1 MRVSAD
7 VEELRL
13 APGDEGSV
21 TLDIVNTGT
30 VIDGVRARAVGLP
43 TQAVRTEPAVLSLF
57 PEARGSLSV
66 RVGVP
71 HDFPAGRHP
80 VVLEVVSSALPT
92 PRHVN
97 LDLVVAPRPELAVVA
112 HPPVI
117 RGRRRGRFLVE
128 VANRGNLPL
137 AVSLRVSDA
146 ESALICLPEPATL
159 VVPAGSVATSLLRV
173 KAPRRLAGGELDR
186 PLRLVATGT
195 DQLPA
200 EADQPVGAPVSAALP
215 VQRTAPEPAPA
226 SPVPPVPL
234 VPPIPLVPQ
243 QGEHLVEDSVPL
255 VFRQRALLS
264 RGLLTALVL
273 LSIIALWAAAFL
285 LGITKVLG
293 GDPMTKTPAAS
304 FFASTPTA
312 AQGAGGAG
320 GTSAGTG
327 TAPGAAPAGAA
338 PKNGLLPAGVGGL
351 LSGRVVAASDGSP
364 VGRIV
369 VQAYR
374 RGPSGIMRV
383 ASAATQADGT
393 YAVAGLF
400 PGNYLLQFSAAGF
413 RTVWYPAAPSA
424 DAATP
429 VSATAGGSTAVPAVT
444 VTGLPASLSGT
455 VDFGNTLEP
464 PTATVAVT
472 SLAADG
478 KTGRVARTS
487 TAAGGA
493 YALPS
498 LPAPGKYQ
506 VAVSAPGY
514 QVSTFTVSVNGGQKR
529 FAPTV
534 LLSAGAGSIAG
545 QVTDGTDPLGGVSV
559 TTTMGTS
566 TLAVATPTEG
576 AIGRFTLGNLQT
588 PATYV
593 LTFSKEGYGSA
604 TTVVDLGPGENRT
617 SLSVALV
624 AGTGTVTGTVLGPD
638 GGGVGGATVTVGGAP
653 TPVTTTTVTTGAV
666 GFFAV
671 SGLPVPGTYTLTVT
685 KKGLAPQTVPVTLDG
700 TSKPPT
706 VSVTLGAALGSLAGT
721 VSVPRGV
728 SAGGITITVTSGLAP
743 VTTQTDG
750 SGRFVVAGLSPG
762 TYAVTASGTG
772 LTQQTAQVAV
782 SAGEQQTASLA
793 LEKR

>member
-1 MRVSAD
+1 VRVSAD
-7 VEELRL
+7 IDELRL

-21 TLDIVNTGT
+21 TLDIVNTGS

-66 RVGVP
+66 RVDLP

-80 VVLEVVSSALPT
+80 VVLEVLSSAATT

-97 LDLVVAPRPELAVVA
+97 LDVVVAARPELRVVA
-112 HPPVI
+112 HPPVV

-137 AVSLRVSDA
+137 SVSLSVSDA
-146 ESALICLPEPATL
+146 ESALTCLPEPATL
-159 VVPAGSVATSLLRV
+159 VVPAGSVATSLLRI

-195 DQLPA
+195 DL
-200 EADQPVGAPVSAALP
+200 L
-215 VQRTAPEPAPA
+215 PAPA
-226 SPVPPVPL
+226 VPEPDGSDPAPDNTSIDRAAPL
-234 VPPIPLVPQ
+234 AVTADHV
-243 QGEHLVEDSVPL
+243 VEDSVPL

-264 RGLLTALVL
+264 RGLLTALIL
-273 LSIIALWAAAFL
+273 LSIIGLWAAAFL
-285 LGITKVLG
+285 LGVTKVLG
-293 GDPMTKTPAAS
+293 GDPMTKTPAPS
-304 FFASTPTA
+304 FFASTPTSA
-312 AQGAGGAG
+312 GTAAGGAG
-320 GTSAGTG
+320 GPGGTG
-327 TAPGAAPAGAA
+327 TAAGGAPGAAPAGAA
-338 PKNGLLPAGVGGL
+338 PKSGLLPPGVGGV

-413 RTVWYPAAPSA
+413 TTVWFPAAPSS
-424 DAATP
+424 DAARP
-429 VSATAGGSTAVPAVT
+429 VSATAGGTTTVAPVT
-444 VTGLPASLSGT
+444 VAGLPASLSGT
-455 VDFGNTLEP
+455 VDFGNTLAP
-464 PTATVAVT
+464 PTATVVVT
-472 SLAADG
+472 SLAANG
-478 KTGRVARTS
+478 KATQVARTS
-487 TAAGGA
+487 AGADGA
-493 YALPS
+493 YALPR

-506 VAVSAPGY
+506 VSVSAPGY

-529 FAPTV
+529 YAPTV
-534 LLSAGAGSIAG
+534 LLSAGAGSISG
-545 QVTDGTDPLGGVSV
+545 QVTDGTSPVGGVSV

-566 TLAVATPTEG
+566 ALAVATPTEG
-576 AIGRFTLGNLQT
+576 AVGSFTLGNLQT

-593 LTFSKEGYGSA
+593 LTFAKEGYGS
-604 TTVVDLGPGENRT
+604 TTVVVDLGPGESKS
-617 SLSVALV
+617 SLAVTLV
-624 AGTGTVTGTVLGPD
+624 GGTGTVTGSVVGPD
-638 GGGVGGATVTVGGAP
+638 GKGVGGATVTVGGAP
-653 TPVTTTTVTTGAV
+653 SPVTTTTVTTGQI

-671 SGLPVPGTYTLTVT
+671 SGLPVPGTYTLTVA
-685 KKGLAPQTVPVTLDG
+685 KPGLAPQTVPVTLDG
-700 TSKPPT
+700 SSKPPT
-706 VSVTLGAALGSLAGT
+706 VTVALGAAVGSLSGT
-721 VSVPRGV
+721 VAVPRGV
-728 SAGGITITVTSGLAP
+728 SLGGVTITVTSGLAP

-750 SGRFVVAGLSPG
+750 TGHFVVAGLAPG

-772 LTQQTAQVAV
+772 LAQQTAQVV
-782 SAGEQQTASLA
+782 ISAGQQQTADLTLSKA
-793 LEKR
+793 

>member
-7 VEELRL
+7 VDELCL

-21 TLDIVNTGT
+21 TLDIVNTGS

-43 TQAVRTEPAVLSLF
+43 TQTVRTEPAVLSLF

-66 RVGVP
+66 RVGLP

-80 VVLEVVSSALPT
+80 VVLEVVSSTAT
-92 PRHVN
+92 APRHVN
-97 LDLVVAPRPELAVVA
+97 LDLVVAPRPELSVVA
-112 HPPVI
+112 HPAVV

-137 AVSLRVSDA
+137 SVSLRVSDA
-146 ESALICLPEPATL
+146 ESALTCLPEPATL

-186 PLRLVATGT
+186 SLRLVATGT
-195 DQLPA
+195 DLLPA
-200 EADQPVGAPVSAALP
+200 PPTTDPAPLDREAPARPALP
-215 VQRTAPEPAPA
+215 AQRAVPDPAAPAAPPAPT
-226 SPVPPVPL
+226 S
-234 VPPIPLVPQ
+234 
-243 QGEHLVEDSVPL
+243 GEHVVEDSVPL

-273 LSIIALWAAAFL
+273 LSIIGLWAAAFL
-285 LGITKVLG
+285 LGVTKVLG
-293 GDPMTKTPAAS
+293 GDPMTKTPAPS
-304 FFASTPTA
+304 FFASTPSV
-312 AQGAGGAG
+312 GGAG
-320 GTSAGTG
+320 GPGAGTGTDAG

-338 PKNGLLPAGVGGL
+338 PKSGLLPAGVGGL

-413 RTVWYPAAPSA
+413 TTVWYPAAPSA
-424 DAATP
+424 DAARP
-429 VSATAGGSTAVPAVT
+429 VGATAGGTTAVPAVT
-444 VTGLPASLSGT
+444 VTGQPASLSGT
-455 VDFGNTLEP
+455 VDFGNTLQP

-472 SLAADG
+472 SLAANG
-478 KTGRVARTS
+478 KAAQVARTS
-487 TAAGGA
+487 TGADGA

-514 QVSTFTVSVNGGQKR
+514 QVSTFTVTVNGGQKR

-534 LLSAGAGSIAG
+534 LLSAGAGSITG
-545 QVTDGTDPLGGVSV
+545 LVTDGTNPLGGVSV

-576 AIGRFTLGNLQT
+576 AVGRFTLGNLQT

-593 LTFSKEGYGSA
+593 LTFTKEGYGST
-604 TTVVDLGPGENRT
+604 TTVIDVGPGENAT
-617 SLSVALV
+617 SPEVKLIP
-624 AGTGTVTGTVLGPD
+624 GTGTVTGKVLGPD
-638 GGGVGGATVTVGGAP
+638 GSGVGGATVTVGGAP
-653 TPVTTTTVTTGAV
+653 TAVSTTTVTTGDV

-685 KKGLAPQTVPVTLDG
+685 KPGLAPQTVPVTLDG
-700 TSKPPT
+700 NQPPT
-706 VSVTLGAALGSLAGT
+706 ATVTLGAALGSLAGT

-728 SAGGITITVTSGLAP
+728 SPGGVTITVTSGLTP

-750 SGRFVVAGLSPG
+750 TGRFVVAGLAPG

-772 LTQQTAQVAV
+772 LTQQTAQVVV
-782 SAGEQQTASLA
+782 SAGEQQTTELA
-793 LEKR
+793 LGKS

>member
-97 LDLVVAPRPELAVVA
+97 LDLVVAPRPELGVVA
-112 HPPVI
+112 HPSVI

-186 PLRLVATGT
+186 SLRLVATGT
-195 DQLPA
+195 DLLPT
-200 EADQPVGAPVSAALP
+200 EPLQPADAPVPGTAPLP
-215 VQRTAPEPAPA
+215 NQRTAPEPAT
-226 SPVPPVPL
+226 SPIPPVT
-234 VPPIPLVPQ
+234 V

-304 FFASTPTA
+304 FFASTPTSPQA
-312 AQGAGGAG
+312 AGGAG
-320 GTSAGTG
+320 GTSAGAG
-327 TAPGAAPAGAA
+327 TAAGAAPAGAA

-351 LSGRVVAASDGSP
+351 LSGRVIAASDGSP

-444 VTGLPASLSGT
+444 VTGQPASLSGS
-455 VDFGNTLEP
+455 VDFGNTLAP

-478 KTGRVARTS
+478 KAGRVARTS
-487 TAAGGA
+487 TGADGA

-566 TLAVATPTEG
+566 TLAGATPTEG
-576 AIGRFTLGNLQT
+576 AVGRFTLGNLQT

-638 GGGVGGATVTVGGAP
+638 GSGVGGATVTVGGAP
-653 TPVTTTTVTTGAV
+653 APVTTTTVTTGDV

-721 VSVPRGV
+721 VSVPKGV

-750 SGRFVVAGLSPG
+750 SGRFVVAGLAPG

-782 SAGEQQTASLA
+782 SAGEQQTTSLA

>member
-21 TLDIVNTGT
+21 TLDIVNTGS

-43 TQAVRTEPAVLSLF
+43 TQSVRTEPAVLSLF

-97 LDLVVAPRPELAVVA
+97 LDLVVAPRPELGVVA
-112 HPPVI
+112 HPPVV

-146 ESALICLPEPATL
+146 ESALTCLPEPATL

-173 KAPRRLAGGELDR
+173 KAPRRLAGGDLDR
-186 PLRLVATGT
+186 ALRLVATGT
-195 DQLPA
+195 DLLPA
-200 EADQPVGAPVSAALP
+200 EPGQPTEPLQPGPAPLP
-215 VQRTAPEPAPA
+215 AQRTAPEPAPA
-226 SPVPPVPL
+226 RAPAAPVPPAPL
-234 VPPIPLVPQ
+234 

-255 VFRQRALLS
+255 VFRQRPLLS

-312 AQGAGGAG
+312 AG
-320 GTSAGTG
+320 GTGGTGGSGTATGTG
-327 TAPGAAPAGAA
+327 TAAGAAPAGAA
-338 PKNGLLPAGVGGL
+338 PKSGLLPAGVGGL

-413 RTVWYPAAPSA
+413 TTVWYPTAPSA

-429 VSATAGGSTAVPAVT
+429 VSATAGGTTAVPPVT
-444 VTGLPASLSGT
+444 VTGQPASLSGT
-455 VDFGNTLEP
+455 VDFGNTLSP

-478 KTGRVARTS
+478 KAGRVARTS
-487 TAAGGA
+487 TGADGA

-545 QVTDGTDPLGGVSV
+545 LVTDGTDPLGGVSV

-593 LTFSKEGYGSA
+593 LTFSKDGYGSA

-617 SLSVALV
+617 SLAVALIP
-624 AGTGTVTGTVLGPD
+624 GTGTVTGTVLGPT
-638 GGGVGGATVTVGGAP
+638 GAGVGGATVTVGGAAA
-653 TPVTTTTVTTGAV
+653 PVSTTTVTTGDV

-671 SGLPVPGTYTLTVT
+671 SGLPVPGTYTLTVS
-685 KKGLAPQTVPVTLDG
+685 KPGLAPQTVPVTLDG

-706 VSVTLGAALGSLAGT
+706 VSVTLGAALGSLSGT
-721 VSVPRGV
+721 VSVPKGA
-728 SAGGITITVTSGLAP
+728 SPGGITITVTSGLAP

-750 SGRFVVAGLSPG
+750 SGRFVVAGLAPG

-772 LTQQTAQVAV
+772 LTQQTAQVTV
-782 SAGEQQTASLA
+782 SAGEQQTTTLA